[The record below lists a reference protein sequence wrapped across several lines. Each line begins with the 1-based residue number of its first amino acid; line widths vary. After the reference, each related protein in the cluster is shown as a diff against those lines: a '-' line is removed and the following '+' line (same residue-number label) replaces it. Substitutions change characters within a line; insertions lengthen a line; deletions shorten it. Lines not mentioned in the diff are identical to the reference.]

1 MRNDKGKVLLQ
12 GRCHCQAQQNALI
25 LSPKLWKLP
34 RQQREAAIAWEQMS
48 AWPLP
53 SGDIS
58 VHRGQGEDPLS
69 AGRTIVI
76 SVQNEVKMTSVKAI
90 SLSDVV

>member
-1 MRNDKGKVLLQ
+1 MLQ
-12 GRCHCQAQQNALI
+12 GRCHCQAQQNAII

-58 VHRGQGEDPLS
+58 VHRGQGEDPLL

>member
-1 MRNDKGKVLLQ
+1 MLQ
-12 GRCHCQAQQNALI
+12 GRCPRQTRQNAII

-53 SGDIS
+53 SGDRN

-76 SVQNEVKMTSVKAI
+76 FVQNEVKMTSVKAI

>member
-1 MRNDKGKVLLQ
+1 MFLVWYIRTPWSN
-12 GRCHCQAQQNALI
+12 
-25 LSPKLWKLP
+25 P
-34 RQQREAAIAWEQMS
+34 AIAWEQVS

-53 SGDIS
+53 SGDRS
-58 VHRGQGEDPLS
+58 VHGGQGEDPLS

>member
-1 MRNDKGKVLLQ
+1 MLQ
-12 GRCHCQAQQNALI
+12 GRCHCQAQQNAII